1 MYRDQIE
8 TALRQSELYKK
19 ERQQKSVSEGGEGE
33 REVVSD
39 VLIVTSPE
47 IKDLVR
53 FMEANP
59 VYKFQLLSDFYKY
72 KQESEKVGK
81 IS

>member
-8 TALRQSELYKK
+8 TALREK
-19 ERQQKSVSEGGEGE
+19 EQRKQEGQPKSVQAGGVG
-33 REVVSD
+33 VTSD
-39 VLIVTSPE
+39 AVIVTSPE
-47 IKDLVR
+47 IKDIVR

-72 KQESEKVGK
+72 KQESEKAG
-81 IS
+81 